1 MVWVTWRQHRA
12 QILLTVGFVV
22 VLGVALLVHG
32 LLAASAS
39 SGLAPGSPELM
50 AALGGR
56 FRLAYQVLGWL
67 PYLPVL
73 VGVFWGAPLLAREFE
88 RGTFRIA
95 WTQSVPRR
103 RWIEQKLV
111 VLGGLVLLTGLAQGA
126 IVSAWLEVFEGTR
139 YVTRFGDA
147 AMFGG
152 TGVLAGVWWLF
163 AFLLGAAAGAVF
175 RRLLPA
181 MAVTIALFVVVLF
194 AVIVFG
200 RDHYG
205 EPVLVGEPGSEVVAD
220 SWVDRW
226 VWIDSAGREHQY
238 PEVPACAGVGDSY
251 WDCMRGEGY
260 QQVAY
265 VHPSDRYWR
274 FQLTESGILLAIS
287 GLLVVLLFRSC
298 RPARIRTRR

>member
-1 MVWVTWRQHRA
+1 MIWVTWRQHRA
-12 QILLTVGFVV
+12 QILLTVGFVA

-32 LLAASAS
+32 LLAASAA
-39 SGLAPGSPELM
+39 SGLAPGSPELTS
-50 AALGGR
+50 ALGHR
-56 FRLAYQVLGWL
+56 FRLAYQVVGWL
-67 PYLPVL
+67 PYLPL
-73 VGVFWGAPLLAREFE
+73 LIGVFWGAPLLAREFE

-95 WTQSVPRR
+95 WTQSVARR

-139 YVTRFGDA
+139 FAARFGDA

-152 TGVLAGVWWLF
+152 TGVLVGAWWLF
-163 AFLLGAAAGAVF
+163 AFLLGAAAGAAL

-200 RDHYG
+200 RDNYA
-205 EPVLVGEPGSEVVAD
+205 EPVLIRDPGNELVAD

-226 VWIDSAGREHQY
+226 GWIDRAGNEY
-238 PEVPACAGVGDSY
+238 SYVEVPACAEAGNAY
-251 WDCMRGEGY
+251 WDCMREQGY
-260 QQVAY
+260 QELAY
-265 VHPSDRYWR
+265 VHPADRYWR
-274 FQLTESGILLAIS
+274 FQLIETGILLAIS
-287 GLLVVLLFRSC
+287 ALLVVLLFRSC